1 MKWIVSEIDPCLV
14 LCSVNFIVFSKHY
27 KLQEKEKDDRRRRW
41 TNKASANQESTSQKR
56 KRVNKSNT
64 WVSEVWKW

>member
-27 KLQEKEKDDRRRRW
+27 KLQEKEKDDRRRR
-41 TNKASANQESTSQKR
+41 
-56 KRVNKSNT
+56 
-64 WVSEVWKW
+64 